1 MWVGPGHRKSLQP
14 CFHTG
19 GLECGMLLL
28 SLGLFE
34 SPWEAGGL
42 YRGTGVRHAPAASG
56 P

>member
-1 MWVGPGHRKSLQP
+1 MHVRGPRSQEALAALLTYRG
-14 CFHTG
+14 TV
-19 GLECGMLLL
+19 LL

-34 SPWEAGGL
+34 WPWEAGGL